1 MLQQTMDKQVRH
13 ALHTL
18 RTAIEGC
25 PEPLWRAGEGEYLVI
40 ARLAFHVL
48 QAIDYH
54 LDAHPDQ
61 FDWNAHGIDWEGSAA
76 DALWDQARTLAYLD
90 EIQAKAHAY
99 VDGEAGLLGEDVN
112 PRFFLSR
119 LDHLCYVLRHTAQHT
134 GEMNALLR
142 QVGAPVGSWL

>member
-13 ALHTL
+13 AFHTL
-18 RTAIEGC
+18 RTAIESC

-54 LDAHPDQ
+54 LDAQPEQ
-61 FDWNAHGIDWEGSAA
+61 FDWNAYGIDWEGSAP
-76 DALWDQARTLAYLD
+76 DTLWDQARTLAYLD
-90 EIQAKAHAY
+90 EVQGKAHAY
-99 VDGEAGLLGEDVN
+99 VAGEAGLLNEDVS

-134 GEMNALLR
+134 GEINALLR
-142 QVGAPVGSWL
+142 QAGAPVGSWL